1 MRNNI
6 FIYSENLNFFYL
18 VNREL
23 NQLNIKFKV
32 LNFGDKIPSIPCIII
47 TTVKELERI
56 KSSNRKV
63 VILSYDENDNFSKF
77 FLRVLA
83 SYRIGYKEQYSN
95 LIFSIDP
102 GSKHIGLLIYLDDY
116 YLNSHTIYN
125 KENLIIKIND
135 YVQGL
140 QKTDD
145 LISLK
150 FKFGKGVLPM
160 TRNLI
165 NNIYTLFK
173 NRANMKFYLIDES
186 KSSKIKIYNGSG
198 ARRRKIP
205 KHEASALVLSFRDG
219 VKVNILSFQN
229 DINHINS
236 NKLKKENF
244 LVKNIENSNNILTF
258 SEIAEKVLNGELSL
272 SESTEMLKNLKY

>member
-23 NQLNIKFKV
+23 NKLNIKFKI

-56 KSSNRKV
+56 KSPNRKV
-63 VILSYDENDNFSKF
+63 VILSYDENDDFNQYMLK
-77 FLRVLA
+77 VIA

-102 GSKHIGLLIYLDDY
+102 GTKHIGLLIYLDDY

-125 KENLIIKIND
+125 KEDLIIKIKD

-150 FKFGKGVLPM
+150 FKFGKGILPM

-165 NNIYTLFK
+165 NSIYSLFK

-186 KSSKIKIYNGSG
+186 KSSKIKIYKNKK
-198 ARRRKIP
+198 KIP
-205 KHEASALVLSFRDG
+205 KHVSSALVLSFRDG
-219 VKVNILSFQN
+219 VEVNTLSFQN
-229 DINHINS
+229 DIKHINS
-236 NKLKKENF
+236 NKLKKIVE
-244 LVKNIENSNNILTF
+244 NIENSNNIITF

-272 SESTEMLKNLKY
+272 SESTEMLKKLKY